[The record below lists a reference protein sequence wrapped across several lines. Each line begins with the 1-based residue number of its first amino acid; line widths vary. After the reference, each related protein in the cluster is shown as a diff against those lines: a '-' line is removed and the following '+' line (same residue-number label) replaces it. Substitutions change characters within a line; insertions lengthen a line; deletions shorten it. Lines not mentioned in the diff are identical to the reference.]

1 MNLVLVV
8 QGKNISNAM
17 ENWLKV
23 AAGIILKGDK
33 VLIAKRPSNKHQ
45 GGLWEFPGG
54 KVEANETPF
63 QALKRE
69 LKEEIALDIIQ
80 ADLYH
85 DIQFNYPDKSVHLF
99 FFMVMDFSGDAKG
112 LEGQEICWVSVS
124 ELGDYSFP
132 EANQCVVERLLSS

>member
-1 MNLVLVV
+1 
-8 QGKNISNAM
+8 M

-54 KVEANETPF
+54 KVETNETPF

-69 LKEEIALDIIQ
+69 LKEEIGLDIIQ

-85 DIQFNYPDKSVHLF
+85 DIQFNYPDKNVHLL

-112 LEGQEICWVSVS
+112 LEGQEVCWVSF
-124 ELGDYSFP
+124 EDLNQYEFP
-132 EANQCVVERLLSS
+132 EANKGIVNMLFERE